1 VPVLE
6 IETTNVRRICFCD
19 AFRRWGNPALG
30 VLMIERVGARGG
42 RGAGGGGSESG
53 GGRVSGGGNGGVRR
67 GLFIDAVTVSSMV
80 QGGCGVRVDGEG
92 GGVEGEVAA
101 SQRTV
106 VMREEVW
113 QVEEGGV
120 WIEQERS
127 PENYGPARQVLARP
141 FLIVPGT
148 QVCEHKRVCVRVC
161 VREYESVCVREYERV
176 CVSE

>member
-1 VPVLE
+1 MGGWGADVPVLE
-6 IETTNVRRICFCD
+6 IETTNVRRIGFCD

-30 VLMIERVGARGG
+30 VLMIERGGARGG
-42 RGAGGGGSESG
+42 RG
-53 GGRVSGGGNGGVRR
+53 GGNGGDRR

-101 SQRTV
+101 LQRTV

-148 QVCEHKRVCVRVC
+148 QVCEHERVCV
-161 VREYESVCVREYERV
+161 SEYERV
-176 CVSE
+176 CVSEYERVRD